1 MTASV
6 RYWKRF
12 TPETSA
18 PVTLT
23 TSCSILPSRVE
34 PIQLRLTASQDGK
47 MAGKHFVITM
57 TASEARELVA
67 HVNRHIARL
76 EPEVD
81 PNV

>member
-57 TASEARELVA
+57 NCQRSQRTRCARKSAHRTAGAGG
-67 HVNRHIARL
+67 
-76 EPEVD
+76 
-81 PNV
+81 